1 MSIEQLALLVKKYIE
16 VSKKTDSKP
25 GISYIAD
32 RSLNIQGLRTL
43 IEKELKGTNDY
54 LRLFFM
60 VFFLFEG
67 DSMEVAKFK
76 AFNDLYYL
84 ILQEVGDK
92 EYLENE
98 CDDCNGSGRVDCDE
112 CYGEGEIE
120 CYVCDG
126 SGELE
131 GVEGPEDCDGC
142 NGSGNDYCGY
152 CDSEGEIEC
161 DECDGSGEL
170 EGMEGPEDCDD
181 CNGSGNDYCGYCD
194 GGGNIECNECEGS
207 GTVNSEEEYVFL
219 NNEYWVF
226 YSDEVSDELE
236 KAENESDYGLFDAYE
251 ILDKSKGGVY
261 LLKTESE
268 SEQLTLDEFENT
280 FGPYYDVQGM
290 YRLHSEY
297 NLKDFNLSNSYG
309 IIKWTNSYVIR

>member
-1 MSIEQLALLVKKYIE
+1 MGIEQLALLVKKYIE

-98 CDDCNGSGRVDCDE
+98 CNDCFGSGRVDCGE
-112 CYGEGEIE
+112 CDGEGEIE
-120 CYVCDG
+120 CYV
-126 SGELE
+126 
-131 GVEGPEDCDGC
+131 
-142 NGSGNDYCGY
+142 
-152 CDSEGEIEC
+152 
-161 DECDGSGEL
+161 CDGSGEL

-194 GGGNIECNECEGS
+194 SEGEIECDECDGS
-207 GTVNSEEEYVFL
+207 GIIDSEEEYVYL

-268 SEQLTLDEFENT
+268 GAQLTLDEFENT

>member
-1 MSIEQLALLVKKYIE
+1 MGIEQLALLVKKYIE

-54 LRLFFM
+54 LRLFYM

-98 CDDCNGSGRVDCDE
+98 CNDCFGSGRVDCGE
-112 CYGEGEIE
+112 CDGEGEIE

-161 DECDGSGEL
+161 DECDGSGII
-170 EGMEGPEDCDD
+170 D
-181 CNGSGNDYCGYCD
+181 
-194 GGGNIECNECEGS
+194 
-207 GTVNSEEEYVFL
+207 SEEEYVYL

-268 SEQLTLDEFENT
+268 GAQLT
-280 FGPYYDVQGM
+280 
-290 YRLHSEY
+290 
-297 NLKDFNLSNSYG
+297 
-309 IIKWTNSYVIR
+309 

>member
-1 MSIEQLALLVKKYIE
+1 MGIEQLALLVKKYIE

-67 DSMEVAKFK
+67 DSMVVAKFK

-98 CDDCNGSGRVDCDE
+98 CNDCFGSGRVDCGE
-112 CYGEGEIE
+112 CDGEGEIE

-161 DECDGSGEL
+161 DECDGSGII
-170 EGMEGPEDCDD
+170 D
-181 CNGSGNDYCGYCD
+181 
-194 GGGNIECNECEGS
+194 
-207 GTVNSEEEYVFL
+207 SEEEYVYL

-268 SEQLTLDEFENT
+268 GAQLTLDEFEIT

>member
-1 MSIEQLALLVKKYIE
+1 MGIEQLALLVKKYIE

-54 LRLFFM
+54 LRLFYM

-98 CDDCNGSGRVDCDE
+98 CNDCFGSGRVDCGE
-112 CYGEGEIE
+112 CNGEGEIE

-161 DECDGSGEL
+161 DECDGSGII
-170 EGMEGPEDCDD
+170 D
-181 CNGSGNDYCGYCD
+181 
-194 GGGNIECNECEGS
+194 
-207 GTVNSEEEYVFL
+207 SEEEYVYL

-268 SEQLTLDEFENT
+268 GAQLTLDEFENT

>member
-92 EYLENE
+92 DYLENE
-98 CDDCNGSGRVDCDE
+98 CNDCFGSGVVDCDE

-161 DECDGSGEL
+161 DECDGSGII
-170 EGMEGPEDCDD
+170 D
-181 CNGSGNDYCGYCD
+181 
-194 GGGNIECNECEGS
+194 
-207 GTVNSEEEYVFL
+207 SEEEYVYL

-268 SEQLTLDEFENT
+268 GAQLTLDEFENT

>member
-1 MSIEQLALLVKKYIE
+1 MGIEQLALLVKKYIE

-98 CDDCNGSGRVDCDE
+98 CNDCFGSGRVDCGE
-112 CYGEGEIE
+112 CDGEGEIE

-161 DECDGSGEL
+161 DECDGSGII
-170 EGMEGPEDCDD
+170 D
-181 CNGSGNDYCGYCD
+181 
-194 GGGNIECNECEGS
+194 
-207 GTVNSEEEYVFL
+207 SEEEYVYL

-268 SEQLTLDEFENT
+268 GAQLTLDEFENT

>member
-92 EYLENE
+92 DYLDNE
-98 CDDCNGSGRVDCDE
+98 CNDCFGSGVVDCDE

-161 DECDGSGEL
+161 DECDGSGII
-170 EGMEGPEDCDD
+170 D
-181 CNGSGNDYCGYCD
+181 
-194 GGGNIECNECEGS
+194 
-207 GTVNSEEEYVFL
+207 SEEEYVYL

-226 YSDEVSDELE
+226 YGDEVSDELE

>member
-1 MSIEQLALLVKKYIE
+1 MGIEQLALLVKKYIE

-25 GISYIAD
+25 GISYIVE

-43 IEKELKGTNDY
+43 IEKELKGTNEY
-54 LRLFFM
+54 LRLFYI

-67 DSMEVAKFK
+67 DSMEIAKFK

-92 EYLENE
+92 EYLEEN
-98 CDDCNGSGRVDCDE
+98 CDDCFGSGRVDCGE
-112 CYGEGEIE
+112 CDGEGEIE

-131 GVEGPEDCDGC
+131 GLEGPEDCDGC

-161 DECDGSGEL
+161 DECDGSGII
-170 EGMEGPEDCDD
+170 D
-181 CNGSGNDYCGYCD
+181 
-194 GGGNIECNECEGS
+194 
-207 GTVNSEEEYVFL
+207 SEEEYVYL

-261 LLKTESE
+261 LLKTESQGA
-268 SEQLTLDEFENT
+268 QLTIDEFEDT

-290 YRLHSEY
+290 HKIHSEY
-297 NLKDFNLSNSYG
+297 NLKDFNLSKSFG
-309 IIKWTNSYVIR
+309 IIKWTNNYIIR

>member
-1 MSIEQLALLVKKYIE
+1 MGIEQLALLVKKYIE

-92 EYLENE
+92 DYLDNE
-98 CDDCNGSGRVDCDE
+98 CNDCFGSGVVDCDE

-120 CYVCDG
+120 CYV
-126 SGELE
+126 
-131 GVEGPEDCDGC
+131 
-142 NGSGNDYCGY
+142 
-152 CDSEGEIEC
+152 
-161 DECDGSGEL
+161 CDGSGEL

>member
-1 MSIEQLALLVKKYIE
+1 MDIEQLALLVKKYIE
-16 VSKKTDSKP
+16 VSKKTELKP
-25 GISYIAD
+25 GISYIVE
-32 RSLNIQGLRTL
+32 RSLKIDGLRTL
-43 IEKELKGTNDY
+43 IQKELKGTNDY
-54 LRLFFM
+54 LRLFYM

-92 EYLENE
+92 EYLEEN
-98 CDDCNGSGRVDCDE
+98 CDDCFGSGMVNCDE

-120 CYVCDG
+120 CYTCDG

-131 GVEGPEDCDGC
+131 GIEGPEDCDGC
-142 NGSGNDYCGY
+142 SGSGNDYCSY

-161 DECDGSGEL
+161 DECDGSG
-170 EGMEGPEDCDD
+170 
-181 CNGSGNDYCGYCD
+181 
-194 GGGNIECNECEGS
+194 I
-207 GTVNSEEEYVFL
+207 VNSEEEYVFM

-236 KAENESDYGLFDAYE
+236 KTENESDYGLFDAYE

-261 LLKTESE
+261 LLKTESQ
-268 SEQLTLDEFENT
+268 SEQLTIDEFEDT

-290 YRLHSEY
+290 YKIHSEY
-297 NLKDFNLSNSYG
+297 NLKDFNLSKSFG

>member
-54 LRLFFM
+54 LRLFYM

-98 CDDCNGSGRVDCDE
+98 CNDCFGSGRVDCGE
-112 CYGEGEIE
+112 CNGEGEIE

-161 DECDGSGEL
+161 DECDGSGII
-170 EGMEGPEDCDD
+170 D
-181 CNGSGNDYCGYCD
+181 
-194 GGGNIECNECEGS
+194 
-207 GTVNSEEEYVFL
+207 SEEEYVYL

-268 SEQLTLDEFENT
+268 GAQLTLDEFENT

>member
-1 MSIEQLALLVKKYIE
+1 MGIEQLALLVKKYIE

-92 EYLENE
+92 DYLENE
-98 CDDCNGSGRVDCDE
+98 CNDCFGSGVVDCDE

-120 CYVCDG
+120 CYTCDG

-131 GVEGPEDCDGC
+131 GIEGPE
-142 NGSGNDYCGY
+142 N
-152 CDSEGEIEC
+152 
-161 DECDGSGEL
+161 
-170 EGMEGPEDCDD
+170 CDD

-226 YSDEVSDELE
+226 YSDEVSDELQ
-236 KAENESDYGLFDAYE
+236 KAENESVYGLFDAYE

-280 FGPYYDVQGM
+280 FGPYNDVKGM

-309 IIKWTNSYVIR
+309 IKKWTNSYIIR

>member
-1 MSIEQLALLVKKYIE
+1 MGIEQLALLVKKYIE

-54 LRLFFM
+54 LRLFYM

-98 CDDCNGSGRVDCDE
+98 CNDCFGSGRVDCGE
-112 CYGEGEIE
+112 CDGEGEIE

-161 DECDGSGEL
+161 DECDGSGII
-170 EGMEGPEDCDD
+170 D
-181 CNGSGNDYCGYCD
+181 
-194 GGGNIECNECEGS
+194 
-207 GTVNSEEEYVFL
+207 SEEEYVYL

-268 SEQLTLDEFENT
+268 GAQLTLDEFENT

>member
-43 IEKELKGTNDY
+43 IEKELKGANDY

-92 EYLENE
+92 DYLENE
-98 CDDCNGSGRVDCDE
+98 CNDCFGSGVVDCDE

-120 CYVCDG
+120 CYV
-126 SGELE
+126 
-131 GVEGPEDCDGC
+131 
-142 NGSGNDYCGY
+142 
-152 CDSEGEIEC
+152 
-161 DECDGSGEL
+161 CDGSGEL

-236 KAENESDYGLFDAYE
+236 NAENESDYGLFDAYE

-268 SEQLTLDEFENT
+268 SEQLTIDEFENT

>member
-98 CDDCNGSGRVDCDE
+98 CNDCFGSGRVDCGE
-112 CYGEGEIE
+112 CDGEGEIE

-161 DECDGSGEL
+161 DECDGSGII
-170 EGMEGPEDCDD
+170 D
-181 CNGSGNDYCGYCD
+181 
-194 GGGNIECNECEGS
+194 
-207 GTVNSEEEYVFL
+207 SEEEYVYL

-261 LLKTESE
+261 LLKTESQ